1 MNIVKVKGRW
11 YVNRCG
17 GFESEDP
24 YVKKFCDEHK
34 GECSKCPFSNGLMG
48 ERLWGR
54 EEDAVGIDEAVAVSL
69 FRGFERYF
77 KKREKALLKKQ
88 R

>member
-1 MNIVKVKGRW
+1 
-11 YVNRCG
+11 
-17 GFESEDP
+17 
-24 YVKKFCDEHK
+24 
-34 GECSKCPFSNGLMG
+34 MG